1 MNHYKEFFRYVLP
14 SMLAFALSGVYAI
27 ADGFFV
33 GNALGDDALAA
44 INIAYP
50 LTAFLQATGTGI
62 GMGGAIQ
69 YAISTGRK
77 EQEKARQYFGM
88 SLILLAFFG
97 VFLTAVTLLAAP
109 AILPAF
115 GASGSVLSLGLEYIR
130 YVALG
135 AVFQIAGT
143 GFVPFIRNMGGAVSA

>member
-130 YVALG
+130 
-135 AVFQIAGT
+135 
-143 GFVPFIRNMGGAVSA
+143 